1 MSPTVKNPRS
11 RLAAVLS
18 GSPLYTKSGSAH
30 PHVDGARRPPG
41 GHSLPSSSAIM
52 ISLTGHGLP
61 TVPGRAS
68 QSCGVAIVPPP
79 SVAA

>member
-1 MSPTVKNPRS
+1 MSPTVKYPRS
-11 RLAAVLS
+11 RPASVLAE
-18 GSPLYTKSGSAH
+18 SPLYTNSGSVIRMYTA
-30 PHVDGARRPPG
+30 PGTPG
-41 GHSLPSSSAIM
+41 GHSFPSSSAIM
-52 ISLTGHGLP
+52 ISLVGHGLP

>member
-1 MSPTVKNPRS
+1 
-11 RLAAVLS
+11 LA
-18 GSPLYTKSGSAH
+18 GSSLYTKSGM
-30 PHVDGARRPPG
+30 VIRRYTAPATPG
-41 GHSLPSSSAIM
+41 GHAFPSSSAIM
-52 ISLTGHGLP
+52 TSLAGHGRP